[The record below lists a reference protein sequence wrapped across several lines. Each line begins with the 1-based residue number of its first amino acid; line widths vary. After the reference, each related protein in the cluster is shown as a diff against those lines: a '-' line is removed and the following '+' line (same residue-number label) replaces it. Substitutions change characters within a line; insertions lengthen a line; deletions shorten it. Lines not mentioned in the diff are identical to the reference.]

1 MFSIADLPNQLIQ
14 GNYHI
19 EHADITDLSLY
30 YIGFALGSYKF
41 KKYKSKTTVKS
52 KIIFTTTIPV
62 YISNYRS

>member
-30 YIGFALGSYKF
+30 YIGFALE
-41 KKYKSKTTVKS
+41 V
-52 KIIFTTTIPV
+52 
-62 YISNYRS
+62 ISLRNINLKHNSQK